1 MISIGW
7 GTIALFVAVLAFFYV
22 LAGAGIVL
30 PLVAIGLWRTGRRA
44 PAVKLGLAGSV
55 ALVLSAGPHL
65 WDRIAFER
73 SVAAL
78 ERAEITR
85 KVPDLTGR
93 VVAYVSSRHHDDISL
108 ECEAILRHSG
118 AAQVYMIEPLDTP
131 RGDGPAPDLS
141 APLDLAALV
150 SAQAALSDIP
160 PGFDDWPDRGA
171 DMRQFCAPAA
181 IAPPLVRIDYFV
193 MEGGYY
199 DATAPFRDLLAGIDR
214 DRFRVALG
222 WYFAPV
228 ADPRNFRISA
238 EGADLLRFD
247 LSADLAT
254 YPWLPGMGDMRTWPG
269 GSAWTDELEAIL
281 CRDAAKDCRVQ

>member
-1 MISIGW
+1 
-7 GTIALFVAVLAFFYV
+7 
-22 LAGAGIVL
+22 
-30 PLVAIGLWRTGRRA
+30 
-44 PAVKLGLAGSV
+44 
-55 ALVLSAGPHL
+55 
-65 WDRIAFER
+65 
-73 SVAAL
+73 
-78 ERAEITR
+78 
-85 KVPDLTGR
+85 
-93 VVAYVSSRHHDDISL
+93 
-108 ECEAILRHSG
+108 
-118 AAQVYMIEPLDTP
+118 
-131 RGDGPAPDLS
+131 
-141 APLDLAALV
+141 
-150 SAQAALSDIP
+150 
-160 PGFDDWPDRGA
+160 
-171 DMRQFCAPAA
+171 
-181 IAPPLVRIDYFV
+181 VRIDYFV